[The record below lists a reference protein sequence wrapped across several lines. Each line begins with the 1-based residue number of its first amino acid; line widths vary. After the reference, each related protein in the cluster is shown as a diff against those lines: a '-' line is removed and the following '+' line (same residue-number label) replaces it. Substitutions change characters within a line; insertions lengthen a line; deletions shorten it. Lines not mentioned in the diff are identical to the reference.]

1 VATDMKAL
9 LGRKIGMTQIFN
21 EEGKAVPVTV
31 IQAGPCVVVQTK
43 TQDTDG
49 YEAIQVGFEEQKESR
64 VVKPLKGHFSKAQV
78 KPLKFLREFRLANA
92 NDYQV
97 GQEINVDIFQVG
109 DQVDVTGISKGKG
122 FAGSIKRHNFGR
134 GPMAHGSK
142 YHRGSGSLGALG
154 PNRVFK
160 GRKLPGRMGTEKVT
174 VQNLQIVK
182 IDAERNLLLVK
193 GAVPG
198 PKKALLTI
206 KASVKSK

>member
-1 VATDMKAL
+1 MKAL

-21 EEGKAVPVTV
+21 DEGKAVPVTV

-43 TQDTDG
+43 TLKTDG
-49 YEAIQVGFEEQKESR
+49 YDSIQVGFEEKKESR
-64 VVKPLKGHFSKAQV
+64 VINPLKGHFKKAQV
-78 KPLKFLREFRLANA
+78 KPLKFLREFRLANGA
-92 NDYQV
+92 EYQV
-97 GQEINVDIFQVG
+97 GQEISVDIFQEG

-122 FAGSIKRHNFGR
+122 FVGSIKRHNFGR

-160 GRKLPGRMGTEKVT
+160 GRKLPGRMGTDRVT
-174 VQNLQIVK
+174 VQNLQVVK
-182 IDAERNLLLVK
+182 VDKERNLLLIK

-198 PKKALLTI
+198 PKKAMLTI

>member
-1 VATDMKAL
+1 MKAI

-43 TQDTDG
+43 SAKTDG
-49 YEAIQVGFEEQKESR
+49 YEAIQVGYEEQKESR

-78 KPLKFLREFRLANA
+78 KPLKFLREFRLENA
-92 NDYQV
+92 AEYKV
-97 GQEINVDIFQVG
+97 GQEIG
-109 DQVDVTGISKGKG
+109 VDVFQEGDKVDVSGISKGKG
-122 FAGSIKRHNFGR
+122 FQGTIKKHNFQR

-142 YHRGSGSLGALG
+142 YHRRTGSLGALG

-160 GRKLPGRMGTEKVT
+160 GRKLPGRMGSDKVT
-174 VQNLQIVK
+174 VQNLQVVK
-182 IDAERNLLLVK
+182 VDKERNLLLVK
-193 GAVPG
+193 GSVPG
-198 PKKALLTI
+198 PNKALLTI

>member
-1 VATDMKAL
+1 MKAL